1 MLIRILLV
9 VVVVVILAVLAGFA
23 VSKTHQASR
32 TIVLSAG
39 PDVVFAA
46 IADFGRHA
54 EWRKGVK
61 KIDLSGPVAVGTTV
75 TEDGSNGPMSYR
87 IEVLSPPTKLVTRIT
102 GSSQFGGT
110 WTYDLKPSG
119 AGTELTL
126 TEDGEIYNPI
136 FRLVARFIMGY
147 HSTIDGYLA
156 SLKARLG
163 S

>member
-1 MLIRILLV
+1 MLIRILIV
-9 VVVVVILAVLAGFA
+9 VAAIVVLAILAGLA
-23 VSKTHQASR
+23 VSKTHRASR
-32 TIVLSAG
+32 TIVLPAA
-39 PDVVFAA
+39 PDAVFAA
-46 IADFGRHA
+46 IADFGKHA

-61 KIDLSGPVAVGTTV
+61 KIDLSGPMAVGTII

-87 IEVLSPPTKLVTRIT
+87 IDVLTPPTKLVTRIT
-102 GSSQFGGT
+102 GSRQFGGT

-147 HSTIDGYLA
+147 HATMDGYLA
-156 SLKARLG
+156 SLKTRLG
-163 S
+163 R